1 MHSPA
6 SLAST
11 ITAFIVKL
19 RHFELSIPA
28 RGVWLTA
35 RLAHSPAAR
44 GLIVVLQTAMNPL
57 IRQRENLITGVLQ
70 RAGYATFALDLLTD
84 AEEQRDPDA
93 RYNIARLTERT
104 LSAIEWLRFQPGTMM
119 LPVGVLASDT
129 ASTAGIRAA
138 TRDPGHINALCLF
151 GGRPDLAGAAPLKAL
166 RVPTCFIVGK
176 EDPRAPIL
184 REAFDLIPAIRAWR
198 ATDGAEPEH
207 LPASYLAA
215 NAKLAAEWLLTHLP
229 VRPAPEDL
237 PATEEPPPVT
247 LAVPPPS

>member
-1 MHSPA
+1 MASP
-6 SLAST
+6 
-11 ITAFIVKL
+11 ITASIVKL

-28 RGVWLTA
+28 RGVWLAA
-35 RLAHSPAAR
+35 RLAHSPTAR
-44 GLIVVLQTAMNPL
+44 GLIVILQTATNPL
-57 IRQRENLITGVLQ
+57 IRQRENLIAGVLQ

-104 LSAIEWLRFQPGTMM
+104 LAAIEWLRFQPGTMM
-119 LPVGVLASDT
+119 LPVGVLASGT
-129 ASTAGIRAA
+129 AGTAGIRAA
-138 TRDPGHINALCLF
+138 TREPDHIGALCLF

-184 REAFDLIPAIRAWR
+184 REAFNLIPAISAWH

-207 LPASYLAA
+207 LSAVYLAA
-215 NAKLAAEWLLTHLP
+215 NAKLATEWLLTHLP
-229 VRPAPEDL
+229 VRPAPEEI
-237 PATEEPPPVT
+237 PTTEKLAPVT
-247 LAVPPPS
+247 TAVPAP